1 MSPDQIQRV
10 RSSFA
15 LVAPISQTAAELF
28 YDHLFE
34 ADPSLR
40 RLFKGDMAKQG
51 AKLMQMIGAA
61 VGLLDK
67 PAVLMPVLRQLG
79 ARHGGY
85 GVRPAHYDT
94 VGGALLQTLQQGLG
108 DAFDDATREAWVA
121 MYTVVATTMI
131 AAAAAPAAATR
142 TREAVPA

>member
-15 LVAPISQTAAELF
+15 LVHPIAQTAADLF
-28 YDHLFE
+28 YNNLFE
-34 ADPSLR
+34 ADPALR
-40 RLFKGDMAKQG
+40 HLFKGDMTEQG

-67 PAVLMPVLRQLG
+67 PEVLMPVLRQLG
-79 ARHGGY
+79 SRHGRY
-85 GVRPAHYDT
+85 GVRATHYDT
-94 VGGALLQTLQQGLG
+94 VGGALLRTLEQGLG
-108 DAFDDATREAWVA
+108 DAFDAATEEAWVA

-131 AAAAAPAAATR
+131 AAAAAAPSG
-142 TREAVPA
+142 EPVPA

>member
-1 MSPDQIQRV
+1 MTPDQIQLV

-15 LVAPISQTAAELF
+15 LVLPIAPTAADLF
-28 YDHLFE
+28 YSKLFE

-40 RLFKGDMAKQG
+40 FLFKGNMSEQG

-67 PAVLMPVLRQLG
+67 PDTLLPVLRHLG

-85 GVRPAHYDT
+85 GVAPSHYDT
-94 VGGALLQTLQQGLG
+94 VGAALLDTLAQGLG
-108 DAFDDATREAWVA
+108 SAFDDNTREAWVA
-121 MYTVVATTMI
+121 MYGIVASTMI
-131 AAAAAPAAATR
+131 AAAEQRDVAQAA
-142 TREAVPA
+142 